1 MNAFLSHYIVTMR
14 VGKYNGDSLSKIDF
28 SQFKSFFQVLNN
40 AIKILKWPNRRRG
53 YSNVLMGSLTLSPLV
68 CMAAEAKVLTKK

>member
-1 MNAFLSHYIVTMR
+1 MR

-40 AIKILKWPNRRRG
+40 GIKILK
-53 YSNVLMGSLTLSPLV
+53 
-68 CMAAEAKVLTKK
+68 